1 MGGERRVGEGEENI
15 TRLFLFNF
23 SYTFMWKRGPKAIR
37 HIFLASKNVSFLLFR
52 SSGSWSRVSLI
63 ATDIQRIPDIT
74 QTSLN
79 GTGSST
85 RADLLS
91 IEPFTASLHPERE
104 RDVEEKRAKEERGRG
119 GRERGRGKEKEKQME
134 RWKECLQNHLRALP
148 PRDYYY
154 CMFSL

>member
-1 MGGERRVGEGEENI
+1 MGEGEENT

-23 SYTFMWKRGPKAIR
+23 SDTFMWKKGPKAIR

-52 SSGSWSRVSLI
+52 SSGSWSCVSLI

-74 QTSLN
+74 KTSLN
-79 GTGSST
+79 GMGSST

-104 RDVEEKRAKEERGRG
+104 RDVEEKRVK
-119 GRERGRGKEKEKQME
+119 RERKMKREGETDGEMEGRSDY
-134 RWKECLQNHLRALP
+134 RTICVPCP
-148 PRDYYY
+148 PEIIIIACSAYSHGIRKM
-154 CMFSL
+154 CV